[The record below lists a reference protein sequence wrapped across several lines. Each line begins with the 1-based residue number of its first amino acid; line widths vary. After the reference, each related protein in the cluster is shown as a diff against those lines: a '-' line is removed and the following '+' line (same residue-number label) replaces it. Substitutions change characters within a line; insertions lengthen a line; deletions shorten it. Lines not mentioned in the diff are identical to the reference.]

1 MPFGFPSLSQA
12 RELLN
17 CRLCR
22 RVMLLVCLSILAVE
36 VAFLPP
42 SYLKRQ
48 DELREHQEMQVLLT
62 TKSALGWYEQ
72 HTPREM
78 LAHTWNIFENVTV
91 AGIAVYAENG
101 ILLANRGL
109 NPDLKP
115 QRDATERALAR
126 NEDPT
131 LRRFSD
137 NGDYEILW
145 PPEVSGLPFT
155 VVARLNTDGIS
166 AELTAYMLRV
176 GGLILILSLA
186 VSMATGAVIGRS
198 VLSPILE
205 IHKNLTAA
213 HNDPTNAERYKIDI
227 KAKDEIGETVTA
239 LNALLERLSAIRR
252 SHVYEREKRF
262 QDFVASSSDW
272 FWEMDENL
280 RFCFFSD
287 RYTDVT
293 GVAEN
298 ALMGKTREETG
309 IPGVDPDVWE
319 QHLRD
324 LHAHRPF
331 RNFIHPRRR
340 PTGETVWLS
349 INGTPWFDEEGD
361 FRGYR
366 GTGRDITDQMST
378 QEALRTAKEEAE
390 AANRTKSEFLANISH
405 ELRTPLNAIIGFSEI
420 MLASEPAQG
429 ANPRHRGYLEDIH
442 NSGQHL
448 LSLIN
453 DILDLSKIEAGADEL
468 DEEAV
473 NAADLARAV
482 LRVVRQRAETS
493 GVAIEW
499 SGAMNLPLL
508 YADERK
514 MKQALLNLMT
524 NAIKFTP
531 SGGKVR
537 LTVNCT
543 AEGEFVFEVADNGI
557 GMAPEEIPTA
567 LRQFGQIDSAL
578 NRKYEGTGL
587 GLPLT
592 RALVELHG
600 GRLEVDSALGEG
612 TRVAIHL
619 PAGRTV
625 ADEADRR
632 NSALP

>member
-1 MPFGFPSLSQA
+1 MPFGFPSLPQA

-48 DELREHQEMQVLLT
+48 GELREHQEMVVLLT

-78 LAHTWNIFENVTV
+78 LAHTWNIFENVAV

-155 VVARLNTDGIS
+155 VVARLNTDGIT
-166 AELTAYMLRV
+166 AELNAYMLRV

-309 IPGVDPDVWE
+309 IPGVDPDIWE

-366 GTGRDITDQMST
+366 GTGRDITDQMAT

-420 MLASEPAQG
+420 MLASKPAEG

-557 GMAPEEIPTA
+557 GMASEDIPTA

-592 RALVELHG
+592 RALVELHS

-619 PAGRTV
+619 PVERTV
-625 ADEADRR
+625 MDDADRR